1 VHRGVVTARPLIS
14 CPPQCWQNFRGPV
27 VYIDCSGA
35 AVDNVLQFVPDNPS
49 PYCRCNSDH
58 ESNCL
63 YCGSCDYCCAGNEC
77 MRSTRYDANDF
88 NSRAAFYLWMMDCTC
103 GCATGNCP
111 ACYACLA
118 CCKCHATRPELDALQ
133 RDGMA
138 SSDLWQQT
146 EQQTE
151 QTEQQ
156 TDQTAPRKNSRKQRR
171 ARNCTHKAAAS
182 AEAVA
187 RAARADEATKDEQ
200 KKRKVIQ
207 KDRDAMKRMGRE
219 ISWHHKPGWN
229 GLRMSSDTW
238 VVVKVRSAIDLEL
251 VAAVQSE
258 IKGMPDSAFQPMGGQ
273 QHAFFDQKRRQHQ
286 FVIKDSKRP
295 IMRLYLVLHSLFALV
310 GYKCRGVFAITGGSH
325 QFMHQDRGHYHSVSV
340 FICITR
346 RQVRFGQCGG
356 PDIFLWMEA
365 GDVIMFNGLVW
376 HSGLL
381 NDADSCV
388 VFMYF
393 DYEPFFVT
401 PEMMATDPTA
411 DPSRFGF
418 TKMYSEQQWYK
429 FSADSDEKLLD
440 IQDISDLRA
449 APTAILQ
456 ALIPH
461 DQWTLDT

>member
-1 VHRGVVTARPLIS
+1 
-14 CPPQCWQNFRGPV
+14 
-27 VYIDCSGA
+27 
-35 AVDNVLQFVPDNPS
+35 
-49 PYCRCNSDH
+49 
-58 ESNCL
+58 
-63 YCGSCDYCCAGNEC
+63 
-77 MRSTRYDANDF
+77 
-88 NSRAAFYLWMMDCTC
+88 MMDCTC

-258 IKGMPDSAFQPMGGQ
+258 IKGMPDSAFKPMGGQ

-286 FVIKDSKRP
+286 FVIRQQEANHAFIPRASFAVSIGWLQMQRSLWNYRRFSSVHASRP
-295 IMRLYLVLHSLFALV
+295 
-310 GYKCRGVFAITGGSH
+310 
-325 QFMHQDRGHYHSVSV
+325 
-340 FICITR
+340 
-346 RQVRFGQCGG
+346 
-356 PDIFLWMEA
+356 
-365 GDVIMFNGLVW
+365 
-376 HSGLL
+376 
-381 NDADSCV
+381 
-388 VFMYF
+388 
-393 DYEPFFVT
+393 
-401 PEMMATDPTA
+401 
-411 DPSRFGF
+411 
-418 TKMYSEQQWYK
+418 
-429 FSADSDEKLLD
+429 
-440 IQDISDLRA
+440 
-449 APTAILQ
+449 
-456 ALIPH
+456 
-461 DQWTLDT
+461 WTLPLSQCVYLHNSAASAVRTVWWPGYISMDGGWRCDHVQRIGLALRFAE